1 MNKSMKGK
9 VMKNRYTLTLD
20 VKETEELRKWLAV
33 KGLSFSGYMNSLV
46 HEQMDVIKD
55 LGIQSDVEN
64 MTLDQFEGLVRKMA
78 VTLKT
83 EARAK
88 KA

>member
-1 MNKSMKGK
+1 
-9 VMKNRYTLTLD
+9 MKNRYTLTLD

-46 HEQMDVIKD
+46 HEQMDVIKN
-55 LGIQSDVEN
+55 LGISPDPEKVTSDQ
-64 MTLDQFEGLVRKMA
+64 LLALAQKMI